1 MPTQYLDLGSLLFR
15 PPQTAGSL
23 TVVPLV
29 RPGSPSPAYEILGK
43 ALANRSVEITEI
55 SEGGSVP
62 ELLFRNGGAKP
73 VLLLDGEELV
83 GAKQNRVLNLT
94 VLAPAKADI
103 RIPVSCIEQGRWHW
117 RSRHFE
123 AANRTLYASAR
134 REKMAAVSRSMRQE
148 RSHRSDQSAL
158 WDSIAVKA
166 GRFGV
171 HSATGAASDIYE
183 DRMTVLDRMVRD
195 IHPLPDQVG
204 AAFAVG
210 GQLIGAEIFDSAQT
224 FRDLL
229 PKLIRSYGL
238 DAIDWEYPVPTDKAP
253 DPVDVEGLLKRLE
266 GLPAF
271 TRSGL
276 GLGEDLR
283 FEDDGVVGAALA
295 HEGRLVHLSVFT
307 KDNARERVLY

>member
-1 MPTQYLDLGSLLFR
+1 
-15 PPQTAGSL
+15 
-23 TVVPLV
+23 
-29 RPGSPSPAYEILGK
+29 
-43 ALANRSVEITEI
+43 
-55 SEGGSVP
+55 
-62 ELLFRNGGAKP
+62 
-73 VLLLDGEELV
+73 
-83 GAKQNRVLNLT
+83 
-94 VLAPAKADI
+94 
-103 RIPVSCIEQGRWHW
+103 
-117 RSRHFE
+117 
-123 AANRTLYASAR
+123 
-134 REKMAAVSRSMRQE
+134 
-148 RSHRSDQSAL
+148 
-158 WDSIAVKA
+158 
-166 GRFGV
+166 
-171 HSATGAASDIYE
+171 
-183 DRMTVLDRMVRD
+183 MTVLDRMVRD

-210 GQLIGAEIFDSAQT
+210 GQLIGAELFDSAQT

-307 KDNARERVLY
+307 KETARERVIY